1 MEALTLAQALRN
13 AIGAEEAAAAF
24 YQTLSERLE
33 APEAQ
38 EFLAKMAEDERS
50 HAEALRALAKTLGS
64 EPLPA
69 SAEPFYE
76 QAELPAVSFFAR
88 DFDLCDSLHL
98 ALDGEHR
105 AHDFYATL
113 ANDADGA
120 LTELFETLAT
130 AEQQHAARLRG
141 LLDEEVHKC

>member
-33 APEAQ
+33 APKARA
-38 EFLAKMAEDERS
+38 FLAKMAEDERG
-50 HAEALRALAKTLGS
+50 HADALRALAETLCD

-69 SAEPFYE
+69 AAEPFYE
-76 QAELPAVSFFAR
+76 QAELPPVSFFTT

-105 AHDFYATL
+105 AGDFYQSL
-113 ANDADGA
+113 ADDADGD
-120 LTELFETLAT
+120 LTALFETLAA
-130 AEQQHAARLRG
+130 AERRHASHLRG
-141 LLDEEVHKC
+141 MLDEEVHEC

>member
-33 APEAQ
+33 APEARA
-38 EFLAKMAEDERS
+38 FLAAMADDERS
-50 HAEALRALAKTLGS
+50 HADALRALAQTLCD

-69 SAEPFYE
+69 AAEPFYT
-76 QAELPAVSFFAR
+76 QAELPPVSFFAT
-88 DFDLCDSLHL
+88 DFDLCDSLSL

-105 AHDFYATL
+105 AHDFYDAL
-113 ANDADGA
+113 AHDAGGEM
-120 LTELFETLAT
+120 TELFETLAA
-130 AEQQHAARLRG
+130 AERQHAARLLG
-141 LLDEEVHKC
+141 LLDEEVHGC